1 MAAVFPI
8 DQQPGVDLT
17 SEETTAGL
25 ERSLNTTCRT
35 LNVFSVFTVMILG
48 AIHRFTPTHCLH
60 NTQKPV
66 ITQHIHKSL
75 QLLGCTERIIRAL
88 QNC

>member
-48 AIHRFTPTHCLH
+48 AYIGSHLHTVYTTHRNL
-60 NTQKPV
+60 
-66 ITQHIHKSL
+66 S
-75 QLLGCTERIIRAL
+75 
-88 QNC
+88 